1 MLVFLTIVLSLFFL
15 VKSAGV
21 FVGQASSLAKKLR
34 VNEFLI
40 GFTVVAFGTSLPE
53 LISTLFSAISG
64 HNELLVSNV
73 IGSNITNLCLIFGI
87 VALFN
92 NYRIKKR
99 DVDVNIPFN
108 LIALAA
114 FWTLAAYTDFTL
126 NWASGVSL
134 ISIFLIII
142 LSLKNFNH
150 FDSGNKEFVTFNPI
164 YLIASLILMI
174 FAGKICIDQVVNLAN
189 QLKVSET
196 ILGYFLL
203 AIGTSLP
210 ELVTTWTAVK
220 RNNGELGVGNILG
233 ANLFNIL
240 FALGISTFIRPV
252 KLTDFTYD
260 LMFLSGAMLIVFIF
274 AVTGKKYSFSKYEGI
289 WLLLVYFLF
298 ILLQISKNFL

>member
-1 MLVFLTIVLSLFFL
+1 
-15 VKSAGV
+15 
-21 FVGQASSLAKKLR
+21 
-34 VNEFLI
+34 
-40 GFTVVAFGTSLPE
+40 LPE

-73 IGSNITNLCLIFGI
+73 IGSNITNLCLILGI

-114 FWTLAAYTDFTL
+114 FWALAAYTDFTL

-142 LSLKNFNH
+142 LSLKNVNH
-150 FDSGNKEFVTFNPI
+150 FDSGNKEFVTFKPL
-164 YLIASLILMI
+164 YLIASLLLMI
-174 FAGKICIDQVVNLAN
+174 LAGKICIDQVVNLAN

-260 LMFLSGAMLIVFIF
+260 LMFLSGAMLVVFIF